1 VPPASR
7 SVTQPRHDDV
17 VVVVVVVVP
26 VKCVVVVVLVVV
38 VPVKFV
44 VVVERTTTSQC
55 DILFAR
61 HTVSGAFP

>member
-1 VPPASR
+1 M
-7 SVTQPRHDDV
+7 QPWQGVV

-26 VKCVVVVVLVVV
+26 VKFVVVV
-38 VPVKFV
+38 VPVKV
-44 VVVERTTTSQC
+44 VDGITTSQF